1 MRRGARRKRLG
12 EMLIEKGL
20 ITPEQLKEALEAQK
34 QTDMRIGEI
43 LVNLGYLDRKALYE
57 TLSEQLGVPFV
68 DLEQESVDPAVAQ
81 LIPRDMAEKYKCIP
95 IGRGDGTIRVAMAE
109 PGDVVAEDDLRM
121 RLQVPV
127 EPLLADPQQID
138 EMIRTVYADQE
149 VAEGAAAGGEFGAG
163 FGEVQALAES
173 VRESGLLGVQESAAP
188 AEYAEGH
195 VVTDRVADL
204 AEEAPIIRLAKVL
217 IQRAIQE
224 RASDIHIEPERDR
237 TRIRYRIDGVLHEVV
252 PLPKYVHAPLVSRV
266 KIMANMNI
274 AERRVPQDGRIHVRH
289 QGRDYDLR
297 VSSVPTTNGEKV
309 VMRILDV
316 HSVLIGL
323 DKLGLYPDHQAIV
336 EKLIRQPNGMIL
348 STGPTGSGKTT
359 TQYAIL
365 NHLNSVEVNI
375 LTIEDPVEYQLDG
388 IYQVHV
394 NRKAGLTFAV
404 ALKYFLRQDP
414 DIILV
419 GEIRDLETAE
429 IAIQAALT
437 GHLVL
442 STLHTNDAPSTVT
455 RLVDMG
461 VEPFLIS
468 SSVIASISQRL
479 ARRICPHCKE
489 PYQPRRDLLL
499 GFGFDPDAPEN
510 KDVVFYHG
518 RGCEHCR
525 YTGYSGRIAI
535 FEIMEMNA
543 ELAELVAKR
552 ATHGQ
557 IREAAI
563 ANGMM
568 TLAQDGF
575 RKVLDGITT
584 VEELARIVATAG
596 QYAT

>member
-1 MRRGARRKRLG
+1 MRRAARRKPLG
-12 EMLIEKGL
+12 QMLVEKGL
-20 ITPEQLKEALEAQK
+20 ITPQQLKEALEAQK
-34 QTDMRIGEI
+34 ESDLRIGEI
-43 LVNLGYLDRKALYE
+43 LVGLGYLDRRALFE
-57 TLSEQLGVPFV
+57 TLAEQLRVPFV
-68 DLEQESVDPAVAQ
+68 DLNEADIDPGVAT
-81 LIPRDMAEKYKCIP
+81 LIPRDMAEKYECLP

-109 PGDVVAEDDLRM
+109 PGNVMAEDDLRAQ
-121 RLQVPV
+121 LQVPV
-127 EPLLADPQQID
+127 EALLADPEAIR
-138 EMIRTVYADQE
+138 EAIRTVYADAGGPPQTGQAI
-149 VAEGAAAGGEFGAG
+149 AEGLS
-163 FGEVQALAES
+163 EVQALAES
-173 VRESGLLGVQESAAP
+173 VRESGLLGVQDEAP
-188 AEYAEGH
+188 DEYAEGQ

-204 AEEAPIIRLAKVL
+204 AEEAPIIRMAKVL

-224 RASDIHIEPERDR
+224 RASDIHIEPEREDV
-237 TRIRYRIDGVLHEVV
+237 RIRYRIDGVLHEVMR
-252 PLPKYVHAPLVSRV
+252 LPRYTHAPLVSRV

-274 AERRVPQDGRIHVRH
+274 AEHRVPQDGRIHVRH
-289 QGRDYDLR
+289 QGREYDLR
-297 VSSVPTTNGEKV
+297 VSVVPTTHGEKA

-316 HSVLIGL
+316 QSVLIGL
-323 DKLGLYPDHQAIV
+323 DKLGLLPDHQAII
-336 EKLIRQPNGMIL
+336 ERLIRQPNGMIL

-365 NHLNSVEVNI
+365 NTINSVEINI

-414 DIILV
+414 DVILV

-429 IAIQAALT
+429 IAIQASLT

-468 SSVIASISQRL
+468 SSVIAAVSQRL

-518 RGCEHCR
+518 RGCERCR
-525 YTGYSGRIAI
+525 YTGYLGRIAV

-557 IREAAI
+557 IREAAL
-563 ANGMM
+563 AGGML

-575 RKVLDGITT
+575 RKVLAGVTT
-584 VEELARIVATAG
+584 VDDLVRVVATAG
-596 QYAT
+596 QYA

>member
-1 MRRGARRKRLG
+1 MRRAQRKPLG
-12 EMLIEKGL
+12 QMLVEKGL
-20 ITPEQLKEALEAQK
+20 ISAQQLREALEAQ
-34 QTDMRIGEI
+34 QQSDLRIGEI
-43 LVNLGYLDRKALYE
+43 LVGLGHLDRRALFE
-57 TLSEQLGVPFV
+57 TLAEQLRVPFV
-68 DLEQESVDPAVAQ
+68 DLEQSQIDANVAG
-81 LIPRDMAEKYKCIP
+81 LVPRDLAEKYDCIP

-109 PGDVVAEDDLRM
+109 PGNVMAEDDLRAQ
-121 RLQVPV
+121 LQVPV
-127 EPLLADPQQID
+127 EALLADPEAID
-138 EMIRTVYADQE
+138 EAIKSTYAD
-149 VAEGAAAGGEFGAG
+149 AAPAAAGGGGGGGAR
-163 FGEVQALAES
+163 FATDMSEVEALAES
-173 VRESGLLGVQESAAP
+173 VRDSGLLGLQDSTDET
-188 AEYAEGH
+188 AEGQ

-204 AEEAPIIRLAKVL
+204 AEEAPIIRMAKVL
-217 IQRAIQE
+217 LQRAIQE
-224 RASDIHIEPERDR
+224 RASDVHVEPEREGL
-237 TRIRYRIDGVLHEVV
+237 RIRYRIDGVLHEVMRV
-252 PLPKYVHAPLVSRV
+252 PKYVHAPLTSRF

-274 AERRVPQDGRIHVRH
+274 AEHRVPQDGRIHVRH
-289 QGRDYDLR
+289 QNREYDLR
-297 VSSVPTTNGEKV
+297 VSCVPTTHGEKV

-316 HSVLIGL
+316 QSVLIGL
-323 DKLGLYPDHQAIV
+323 ETLGLMQDHEAIV
-336 EKLIRQPNGMIL
+336 QRLIRQPNGMLL

-365 NHLNSVEVNI
+365 NVINSVEINI

-414 DIILV
+414 DVILV

-429 IAIQAALT
+429 IAIQASLT

-468 SSVIASISQRL
+468 SSVIASMSQRL
-479 ARRICPHCKE
+479 TRRICAHCKE
-489 PYQPRRDLLL
+489 AYQPRRDLLL
-499 GFGFDPDAPEN
+499 GFGFDPDAEEN
-510 KDVVFYHG
+510 RDVVFYHG
-518 RGCEHCR
+518 RGCDRCR
-525 YTGYSGRIAI
+525 NTGYLGRVAVY
-535 FEIMEMNA
+535 ELMEMDA

-563 ANGMM
+563 AGGMI

-575 RKVLDGITT
+575 RKVLQGITT
-584 VEELARIVATAG
+584 VDDLVRVVATAG
-596 QYAT
+596 QYA